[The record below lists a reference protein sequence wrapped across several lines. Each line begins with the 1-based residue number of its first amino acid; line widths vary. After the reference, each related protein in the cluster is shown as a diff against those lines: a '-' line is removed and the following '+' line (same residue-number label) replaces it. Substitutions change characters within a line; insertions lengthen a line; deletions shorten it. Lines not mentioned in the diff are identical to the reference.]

1 MTYCPVF
8 LPKTKFCQ
16 YSQKT
21 FSKQNLNFS
30 RSALFHM
37 QIRVFL
43 KYFVRTCSNL
53 VGIVFASVAL
63 LFYTTSRE
71 HFKFLAQRISNF
83 ILKPSLSFHSVFFN
97 LLFFNFTNVFWTVVQ
112 GNRLNHPMLITV
124 FYCYL
129 NLKMKWSLMRR
140 FLSLN
145 GVS

>member
-1 MTYCPVF
+1 MSQIYGSITYCPVF

-53 VGIVFASVAL
+53 VGIVFANVAL

-71 HFKFLAQRISNF
+71 YFKFLAQRISNF
-83 ILKPSLSFHSVFFN
+83 ILEPSPSFHSVFFFVFLFCFFASN
-97 LLFFNFTNVFWTVVQ
+97 VNHCFLLLFKPENEMELDEEIFKSQWSVLRGFN
-112 GNRLNHPMLITV
+112 
-124 FYCYL
+124 
-129 NLKMKWSLMRR
+129 
-140 FLSLN
+140 
-145 GVS
+145 

>member
-1 MTYCPVF
+1 MSQIYGSITYCPVF

-30 RSALFHM
+30 RSALFLM

-53 VGIVFASVAL
+53 VGIVFANVAL

-71 HFKFLAQRISNF
+71 YFKFLAQRISNF
-83 ILKPSLSFHSVFFN
+83 ILEPSPSFHSVFLF
-97 LLFFNFTNVFWTVVQ
+97 LFFCFVF
-112 GNRLNHPMLITV
+112 LHPMLITV